1 MNKSCERKLCEISD
15 QEYDHDA
22 SPKSGHDE
30 LQQQNTTL
38 QFDIESLKRENVRL
52 RAELGRNGG
61 LIQALKAALRK
72 VETDNEH
79 QRAELLSVRR
89 NGERIETLKQIIRR
103 LRDECKNLELDN
115 RILRAE
121 LQRDADKMSLM
132 RRSIR
137 ELTARLSRGKYTKA
151 IQRLAVQR
159 GALNVLTDNN
169 YISVLSL
176 HLAGSLQTRI
186 PGNRRRQVGEWV
198 NEAYALSLQEELD
211 SGESTE
217 EMDSG
222 EGESTEEMDSG
233 DST

>member
-1 MNKSCERKLCEISD
+1 MNGRVWDGEPNTKKRKLCEISD
-15 QEYDHDA
+15 REYDA

-103 LRDECKNLELDN
+103 LRTNVKIWIWTIGYSEPSCKGTP
-115 RILRAE
+115 I
-121 LQRDADKMSLM
+121 K
-132 RRSIR
+132 
-137 ELTARLSRGKYTKA
+137 
-151 IQRLAVQR
+151 
-159 GALNVLTDNN
+159 
-169 YISVLSL
+169 
-176 HLAGSLQTRI
+176 
-186 PGNRRRQVGEWV
+186 
-198 NEAYALSLQEELD
+198 
-211 SGESTE
+211 
-217 EMDSG
+217 
-222 EGESTEEMDSG
+222 
-233 DST
+233 